1 MKTKKAATPA
11 ARRTPR
17 VAATARN
24 ATPATDETTPIV
36 APTID
41 GTLAQAEA
49 ATIDVTFAD
58 LGLTAPML
66 KALSDAGYKRPTPIQ
81 AQAVPL
87 ALKGRDLIGLA
98 MTGTGKTAAFVIPII
113 ERLLGGPHRTRA
125 LILTPTR
132 ELCVQVEES
141 FRKYGKHSGLGVIP
155 VYGGV
160 GYEPQVKALRAG
172 VDVVV
177 ATPGRL
183 LDHLEKQ
190 NVVLDEVEILVLDE
204 ADRMLD
210 MGFAPQINR
219 IVAQLHAYRQTLLF
233 SATMPPEVEALAR
246 KYLRKPVVVQVGRR
260 SGAATTVQHFVYP
273 CPKDKKTSLLT
284 ELLKKESLDSV
295 LVFTRTKHGADR
307 LVRHLHVR
315 GIKAEAI
322 HGNKTQN
329 ARQRALENFRNEK
342 MPVLVATD
350 IASRGIDI
358 DGISHVV
365 NYDLTHEPET
375 YVHRIGRTARAG
387 ASGAAIA
394 LCDPEELPNL
404 RAIERLIRRA
414 IPVKTDHP
422 IYSAPTPK
430 QFDHADERSG
440 EQRHEHRPRRSH
452 AVAPQRHAAERTP
465 HTGPASSRGSHATSR
480 ASHAP
485 SPAPTHAR
493 HAAPRAAATA
503 TATASRPASSGR
515 PQRPGHRKGQGQPG
529 RGVR

>member
-1 MKTKKAATPA
+1 MKTKKAAGHA

-17 VAATARN
+17 TAVIAARARD
-24 ATPATDETTPIV
+24 TVPPDPAAIP
-36 APTID
+36 AP
-41 GTLAQAEA
+41 GGELAAAEA

-66 KALSDAGYKRPTPIQ
+66 KALADAGYTRPTPIQ

-113 ERLLGGPHRTRA
+113 ERLLGGPRRTRA

-141 FRKYGKHSGLGVIP
+141 FRKYGKQSGLGVIP

-190 NVVLDEVEILVLDE
+190 NVVLDEIEVLVLDE

-260 SGAATTVQHFVYP
+260 SGAATTVKHFVYP
-273 CPKDKKTSLLT
+273 CPKDKKTSLLV

-307 LVRHLHVR
+307 VVKALEKA
-315 GIKAEAI
+315 GINAGAM
-322 HGNKTQN
+322 HADKTQG
-329 ARQRALENFRNEK
+329 QRTKALEDFKKGRLR
-342 MPVLVATD
+342 VLVATD
-350 IASRGIDI
+350 IAQRGLDI
-358 DGISHVV
+358 SGISHVINFDV
-365 NYDLTHEPET
+365 PQQAED
-375 YVHRIGRTARAG
+375 YVHRIGRTGRA
-387 ASGAAIA
+387 ASTGDAYTFMCADEIA
-394 LCDPEELPNL
+394 MV
-404 RAIERLIRRA
+404 RSIERVIGQA
-414 IPVKTDHP
+414 IPRISVGGYDFGT
-422 IYSAPTPK
+422 
-430 QFDHADERSG
+430 
-440 EQRHEHRPRRSH
+440 
-452 AVAPQRHAAERTP
+452 
-465 HTGPASSRGSHATSR
+465 
-480 ASHAP
+480 
-485 SPAPTHAR
+485 
-493 HAAPRAAATA
+493 
-503 TATASRPASSGR
+503 
-515 PQRPGHRKGQGQPG
+515 
-529 RGVR
+529 